1 MCGAHLR
8 GFLPGGESFEVLAQK
23 SVVGGGRRSSVF
35 CPVCRSWDRERL
47 IYLFLKNR
55 LNLLAKG
62 TRLLHVS
69 PEAGLGG
76 WLRSQPG
83 LAYVT
88 ADLRMP
94 GVDFHLD
101 LTSLPFPDF
110 TFDAVICNHVFEHI
124 PDDARAMAEIFRV
137 LRPGAWA
144 ILQVPVSLTLPATF
158 EDFSVTEPAARQLV
172 FGQHDHV
179 RMYAMDYLARL
190 RRAGFSL
197 APFRWRDNPK
207 NYGGENNRFGLIERE
222 IVFFAARPSPSVE
235 AAPR

>member
-1 MCGAHLR
+1 MSAWTTVLARGLAAVGLERFGRSAWRRARSFGLRYQCPICGAHLR

-47 IYLFLKNR
+47 IYLLLKNR

-69 PEAGLGG
+69 PEAGLGA

-101 LTSLPFPDF
+101 LTSL
-110 TFDAVICNHVFEHI
+110 
-124 PDDARAMAEIFRV
+124 
-137 LRPGAWA
+137 
-144 ILQVPVSLTLPATF
+144 
-158 EDFSVTEPAARQLV
+158 
-172 FGQHDHV
+172 
-179 RMYAMDYLARL
+179 
-190 RRAGFSL
+190 
-197 APFRWRDNPK
+197 
-207 NYGGENNRFGLIERE
+207 
-222 IVFFAARPSPSVE
+222 
-235 AAPR
+235 